1 MCFAS
6 SRRGPAEDAPSTLE
20 LFLELS
26 MPARSTSTSLP
37 LVVEPSVAPA
47 LPRSASEKTA
57 CERDER
63 AFMLICAVARRAVP
77 RESADRALS
86 TLATSSSVNPA
97 TKGVPEGNSR
107 SGSAFFSRASKST
120 HVSLYT
126 STYEHVMVYASAA
139 AASKRSDIARSAMP
153 C

>member
-1 MCFAS
+1 M
-6 SRRGPAEDAPSTLE
+6 
-20 LFLELS
+20 
-26 MPARSTSTSLP
+26 
-37 LVVEPSVAPA
+37 
-47 LPRSASEKTA
+47 
-57 CERDER
+57 
-63 AFMLICAVARRAVP
+63 P